1 MVPLA
6 VGIDVGTSGS
16 RAVAMRPDFSI
27 AESAAKPLDRFGAN
41 GRDPA
46 VWWAAV
52 EATLK
57 ELFSRIDRMA
67 VRAIAVD
74 GTSGTVLPIDD
85 AGRPVAE
92 PLMYNDK
99 VPDMAILAAIASA
112 APEASAAHGATSG
125 LAKAL
130 WLQRLP
136 GIHAVLHQA
145 DWIAG
150 QFSGRFDVSDENN
163 SLKTGYDAEARRW
176 PDWLAATGVH
186 MELLPTIVRPGSVT
200 GMLTA
205 DTADLFGLPRDIA
218 IVAGTT
224 DGCAS
229 FLATGVAAP
238 GDGVTALGSSLT
250 IKVLSDRPIF
260 APRYGIY
267 SHRLGEAWLAGGAS
281 NTGGKVIAEHFPL
294 ARIVE
299 LSASIDPATET
310 GLDYYPLRS
319 VGERFPVAD
328 PTLQPRLL
336 PRPESDAD
344 YLKAMLEGI
353 AAIEALGYQRLAELG
368 APKLT
373 SVRSIGGGA
382 ANAAWTAIRQRKL
395 GVDFLPALSDQAAAG
410 AARLALMGAK
420 EAGLL

>member
-1 MVPLA
+1 MGPLA
-6 VGIDVGTSGS
+6 IGIDIGTSGS
-16 RAVAMRPDFSI
+16 RAVAMHEDFSL
-27 AESAAKPLDRFGAN
+27 AGSAAVPLERLGAN

-46 VWWAAV
+46 VWWVTV

-57 ELFSRIDRMA
+57 ELFGRIDRRA

-74 GTSGTVLPIDD
+74 GTSGTLLPVDG
-85 AGRPVAE
+85 AGRPRAE

-99 VPDMAILAAIASA
+99 VPDDAILAAIAGT

-130 WLQRLP
+130 WFQTIP
-136 GIHAVLHQA
+136 GVHAVLHQA

-176 PDWLAATGVH
+176 PDWIVKAGMR
-186 MELLPTIVRPGSVT
+186 MELLPAVIRPGSVT
-200 GMLTA
+200 GRLTA
-205 DTADLFGLPRDIA
+205 AAADLFGLPRDA
-218 IVAGTT
+218 AVVAGTT

-229 FLATGVAAP
+229 FLATGATAA

-250 IKVLSDRPIF
+250 IKMLSDRPIS

-267 SHRLGEAWLAGGAS
+267 SHRLGDAWLAGGAS
-281 NTGGKVIAEHFPL
+281 NSGGKVLARHFSL
-294 ARIVE
+294 ARIIE
-299 LSASIDPATET
+299 LSAAIDTATET
-310 GLDYYPLRS
+310 GFDYYPLGS
-319 VGERFPVAD
+319 AGERFPIAD

-336 PRPESDAD
+336 PRPVSDAD

-373 SVRSIGGGA
+373 SVRSVGGGA
-382 ANAAWTAIRQRKL
+382 ANAAWTEIRRRKL
-395 GVDFLPALSDQAAAG
+395 GVDFLPALSGEAAAG
-410 AARLALMGAK
+410 TARLALMGAR
-420 EAGLL
+420 EAGLV